1 MSKWKR
7 AAHARYQLG
16 YHFAW
21 SPKYRKGILGGK
33 ARKELLAEVLRGIG
47 ERYGFEV
54 STIGIADDHL
64 HLFIEAAPRFAPAE
78 LVKVIKSI
86 SARELF
92 RAFPELRR
100 QLWGGEL
107 WEDGY
112 AVRAVSD
119 QVTEA
124 IVRRY
129 IEAHHIEEGH
139 EPRQLQLF

>member
-1 MSKWKR
+1 MR
-7 AAHARYQLG
+7 AAHARYQLS

-33 ARKELLAEVLRGIG
+33 ARKEFLAEVLRGIG
-47 ERYGFEV
+47 QRYEFEV
-54 STIGIADDHL
+54 TRIGIADDHL

-78 LVKVIKSI
+78 LARIIKSI
-86 SARELF
+86 SGREFF
-92 RAFPELRR
+92 RAFPEVKK

-124 IVRRY
+124 VIKRY
-129 IEAHHIEEGH
+129 IEEHHREEGH
-139 EPRQLQLF
+139 GPQQLQLF

>member
-7 AAHARYQLG
+7 AAQARYQLG

-21 SPKYRKGILGGK
+21 SPKYRKGILGEK
-33 ARKELLAEVLRGIG
+33 ARKEILAEVLRGIG

-78 LVKVIKSI
+78 LVNVIKSI

-124 IVRRY
+124 VVRRY
-129 IEAHHIEEGH
+129 VEDHHCEEGH

>member
-1 MSKWKR
+1 MKEWKR

-21 SPKYRKGILGGK
+21 CPKYRRGILGGK
-33 ARKELLAEVLRGIG
+33 ARKEFLSEVLRGIG

-54 STIGIADDHL
+54 ARIGIADDHL

-78 LVKVIKSI
+78 LVKIIKSI

-124 IVRRY
+124 VVRRY
-129 IEAHHIEEGH
+129 VEDHHREEGH
-139 EPRQLQLF
+139 GPRQLQLF